1 MRPLFLLL
9 LATTAHAELLTFAWD
24 ANSEP
29 DVIGYRLHFGS
40 ESGDYG
46 RAVNCGNV
54 TQFSLE
60 LEEGERFVV
69 VTAYNA
75 AGLESPPSNELD
87 LQGDPPA
94 PPEGFHAKPSAD
106 GMQVSAHFPGRGV
119 VVEESDDLKT
129 WRELAEGFGW
139 VVAAVEQNKRGFFRY
154 SLN

>member
-1 MRPLFLLL
+1 MSGRQNPLVDFCGHFDGIR
-9 LATTAHAELLTFAWD
+9 LAQCCQKFRCWL
-24 ANSEP
+24 
-29 DVIGYRLHFGS
+29 
-40 ESGDYG
+40 
-46 RAVNCGNV
+46 
-54 TQFSLE
+54 
-60 LEEGERFVV
+60 GERFVV